1 MIYMPDMD
9 YLDRLRLARVFIV
22 TQMDTAEEEF
32 DRSCWNTLL
41 HLVEHTISEIEFQRL
56 KR

>member
-1 MIYMPDMD
+1 MSPDMD
-9 YLDRLRLARVFIV
+9 YLDKLRLARVFIV
-22 TQMDTAEEEF
+22 TQMDTAKEEF
-32 DRSCWNTLL
+32 DRNCWNTLL